1 MLVSSWELEAAV
13 FAMFGPEAQ
22 IVKVYQAFEGDL
34 RVVVWEP
41 LEGRQVRCS
50 VSLADGEIRLR
61 EM

>member
-1 MLVSSWELEAAV
+1 MFISWELEAAV
-13 FAMFGPEAQ
+13 ASLFGAEAQ
-22 IVKVYQAFEGDL
+22 IVKVYRAFEGDV

-50 VSLADGEIRLR
+50 VSLEEGEIRLR